1 MKGAG
6 VPGAG
11 YDVVVVGG
19 GILGLGVLW
28 DLSLR
33 GIRALLLERAFP
45 GAGTSGRFHGLLHS
59 GGRYAISDPA
69 LAAECA
75 RENRRL
81 RHLAGWCV
89 DARWGLFLRLPGDD
103 PAYEAVWREA
113 CLRAGIPARPLPPAA
128 LGRLVP
134 HLDDVRA
141 AYRVPD
147 ASIDG
152 FNLLEALRLDACRRG
167 ACVLLGAS
175 VTAMEVTGGRISGL
189 LIQGPDGPRELHPK
203 VVVNAAGTGAG
214 PLAALAG
221 LDLPLVLQQGTMAV
235 YPGRPFD
242 YVLNRLRPPA
252 DGDIIV
258 PSASTL
264 LAGTTAVTV
273 TGREAAHPA
282 PGQGEIELVTRQASE
297 LLPAL
302 GQRRVLR
309 VYAGVRVL
317 PHPVT
322 QPAGGSRE
330 SRAIPRDALL
340 VDHSRDG
347 VRGLITVVGGKFTTF
362 RAVAEQVADLVVANL
377 GAGTRSPSAR
387 TALPPPPW
395 LRRHLA
401 LPPLPQSRFHSADWV
416 LCDCE
421 QVTAVRVLAAWE
433 AEQGLDGLRRRLRLG
448 MGVCQGALCLPRAA
462 ELLAGA
468 GLLDAGAAA
477 RQLADCLRER
487 WRGLAP
493 LEIAPLETQGA
504 SRTATTF
511 FHALALGEASTLAL

>member
-45 GAGTSGRFHGLLHS
+45 GAWTSGRFHGLLHS
-59 GGRYAISDPA
+59 GGRYAVSDPA

-113 CLRAGIPARPLPPAA
+113 CLRTGIPARPLPPAA

-175 VTAMEVTGGRISGL
+175 VTAMEVTGGRIRGL

-214 PLAALAG
+214 PLTALAG
-221 LDLPLVLQQGTMAV
+221 LDLPLLLQQGTMAV
-235 YPGRPFD
+235 YPGRPLD
-242 YVLNRLRPPA
+242 CVLNRLRPPA

-273 TGREAAHPA
+273 TGREAAQPA
-282 PGQGEIELVTRQASE
+282 PGQDEIELVRRQAAE

-302 GQRRVLR
+302 GRCRVLR

-322 QPAGGSRE
+322 RPAGGSRE

-362 RAVAEQVADLVVANL
+362 RAVAEQVADLVVSHL

-395 LRRHLA
+395 LHHRPTL
-401 LPPLPQSRFHSADWV
+401 LQPPRTSAGGWV

-421 QVTAVRVLAAWE
+421 RVTAARVLAAWDP
-433 AEQGLDGLRRRLRLG
+433 EQGLDGLRRRVRLG

-462 ELLAGA
+462 ELLVGA
-468 GLLDAGAAA
+468 GLLDAGTAAC
-477 RQLADCLRER
+477 QLADCLRER
-487 WRGLAP
+487 WRGL
-493 LEIAPLETQGA
+493 APLETQGA

-511 FHALALGEASTLAL
+511 FHALAPREASTLAL